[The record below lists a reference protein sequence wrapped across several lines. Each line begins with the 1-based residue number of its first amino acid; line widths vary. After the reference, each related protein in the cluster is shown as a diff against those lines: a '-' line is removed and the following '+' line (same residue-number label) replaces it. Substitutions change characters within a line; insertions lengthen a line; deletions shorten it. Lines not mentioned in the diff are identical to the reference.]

1 MANLGYACR
10 PVKLTR
16 IDTIHLGEDSAMPAL
31 LLVRLH
37 TDEGLVGEGETY
49 YTPAATR
56 AFIHELAAPLL
67 LGRDPLAIEGHW
79 RSLYEMCARFGAK
92 GNEMRALSALD
103 VGLWDILGQ
112 AAGLPVYQLLGG
124 ACRDRIKTYNT
135 CAGPL
140 YGRTLRA
147 GYGITDAAGT
157 LDDLVAFRTDAGE
170 LARDL
175 LSEGITGMK
184 IWPFDV
190 FAQEKGGVGIEYR
203 DLQAGL
209 EPVRKIR
216 EAVGREMEIM
226 IEGHGFWSLP
236 AAVQIARALEEFE
249 PAWIED
255 LIRADDPT
263 ALAALCQETSIP
275 VLASEYLMTRWEYR
289 RVLDV
294 RGADIVMI
302 DPVWCG
308 GITEARKIATM
319 ADTYAVPVTMHDCT
333 GPHSL
338 FAGIHLSINAPNA
351 LYQET
356 VRAYLRT
363 FYADLVTNL
372 PEIVDGHILAP
383 TGPGLGTRLQPD
395 VPTRPGAT
403 VVTSEL

>member
-16 IDTIHLGEDSAMPAL
+16 IDTIHLGEDSAMPGL

-157 LDDLVAFRTDAGE
+157 LDDLVAFKTDAGE

-249 PAWIED
+249 PAWVED

-263 ALAALCQETSIP
+263 ALAALCRGNVDPGAGERVPDDTLGVP
-275 VLASEYLMTRWEYR
+275 PRPR
-289 RVLDV
+289 RPRCGHRDDRPGLVRRHH
-294 RGADIVMI
+294 RGAQDR
-302 DPVWCG
+302 DHGRHLRRPG
-308 GITEARKIATM
+308 DDARLHGA
-319 ADTYAVPVTMHDCT
+319 A
-333 GPHSL
+333 SL

-363 FYADLVTNL
+363 FYADLVTDL

-395 VPTRPGAT
+395 VPARRGAT